1 MFANPLFKNIKYL
14 GIYVFIWLL
23 IMASYVVLVTYV
35 GDNSWYG
42 AVADSITSNLSLA
55 VLGLFVWYSA
65 RYIDFEENSLFRFL
79 AAHLVSGI
87 ILSVLWVLLVY
98 TVLWYLPLGSYR
110 TFWLNTLPFRFL
122 FGSLIYYLLIAFY
135 YTIIYYTNFQEKL
148 TKENELNNLVTRAE
162 IKSLKFQINPHFIF
176 NSLNSISA
184 LTSID
189 PERAKS
195 MILKLADFLR
205 YTLSNNDTQ
214 QNKLSEEI
222 KNIKLYLEI
231 EKIRFEDKF
240 EYCEELENGCCDVN
254 VPNMILQP
262 LFENAIKHAVYETL
276 DTVTL
281 SLKCERKENYLN
293 ITLENNYDSGV
304 KSKRGAGVGIDN
316 IKKRLEL
323 IYGLKD
329 LLKISKDKNIFRV
342 NMHIPVAVE

>member
-14 GIYVFIWLL
+14 GLYAFIWGFIMFSYLL
-23 IMASYVVLVTYV
+23 LVMYV
-35 GDNSWYG
+35 GDNSLYG
-42 AVADSITSNLSLA
+42 AFIDSAASNLSLA

-65 RYIDFEENSLFRFL
+65 RYISFEENSLLKFL
-79 AAHLVSGI
+79 SAHFISGI
-87 ILSVLWVLLVY
+87 ILSVLWVFLVY
-98 TVLWYLPLGSYR
+98 GIIFYFPIGSYR

-135 YTIIYYTNFQEKL
+135 YTIIYYNNFQEKL
-148 TKENELNNLVTRAE
+148 IKENELNNLVTRAE
-162 IKSLKFQINPHFIF
+162 IKTLKFQINPHFIF

-214 QNKLSEEI
+214 QNKLSDEI

-240 EYCEELENGCCDVN
+240 EYNEELNTDCSDVN

-281 SLKCERKENYLN
+281 KLKCEKINNYLN
-293 ITLENNYDSGV
+293 ISLEN
-304 KSKRGAGVGIDN
+304 
-316 IKKRLEL
+316 
-323 IYGLKD
+323 
-329 LLKISKDKNIFRV
+329 
-342 NMHIPVAVE
+342 